1 MILIKTAKYYTK
13 LCFRYV
19 IKNYD
24 ICEIFYDEMDRIKLY
39 LHRNIQIVYFWIFV
53 LVLLVPNFIILDIA
67 PKPLYMVIPYLA
79 IPMSLYMVL
88 LSLSRKPGY
97 MLIFAFP
104 IIFIGAFQMVLIT
117 LSNSTVIGADMFTN
131 IFTTNTS
138 EATDV
143 LATLVG
149 TIFNLLLLYGGA
161 YVLAYFSIKS
171 KIIRPIHFYYKIL
184 WGALVLFFV
193 GVSFICIS
201 LSKNP
206 YYSTLQELFPINVVN
221 NLRVSIVRWKMSK
234 AYPETSKE
242 FRFNATVAAKEQ
254 REIYILVVG
263 ESSRAD
269 RWGIYGYE
277 RPTTPILE
285 GMGSDIIKMSDA
297 VTESNTTHKSTA
309 LIMSSVSA
317 VDFEKVY
324 TQKSI
329 VSAFSEAGFKTLFIS
344 NQGAN
349 GSFMDFYAS
358 EATKRVDLPSREAES
373 GVVVG
378 YDTESIAHVKEY
390 IASNNDDILIV
401 IHSYGSHLQYH
412 DRYTKEFEKYS
423 PACSSSI
430 QEKDKVALN
439 NSYDNT
445 ILYSD
450 YFLTQLIQT
459 LDSTNVC
466 GGFMYVSDHG
476 EDLLDDARKRFL
488 HSSPTLT
495 YYQLHIPY
503 FMWFSDEYKQHYGQK
518 YESALLN
525 KTKAVTT
532 GSVFHTILDIAD
544 IKTTYLKDDESIVS
558 PMFTEKPRM
567 FLDDLYHPV
576 YFANTGLQAIDFELL
591 KKKNIKF
598 DDKLVK

>member
-1 MILIKTAKYYTK
+1 
-13 LCFRYV
+13 
-19 IKNYD
+19 
-24 ICEIFYDEMDRIKLY
+24 MDKIKLY
-39 LHRNIQIVYFWIFV
+39 FYQNIQIVYFWIFV

-67 PKPLYMVIPYLA
+67 PKPFYMVIPYLA

-97 MLIFAFP
+97 MLIYAFP

-149 TIFNLLLLYGGA
+149 TIIKFLLLYGGA
-161 YVLAYFSIKS
+161 YTLAYFSIKS
-171 KIIRPIHFYYKIL
+171 NIIRPLHFYKKIV
-184 WGALVLFFV
+184 WGALAIFLTGLSFMLF
-193 GVSFICIS
+193 SY
-201 LSKNP
+201 SKNP
-206 YYSTLQELFPINVVN
+206 QYSALQELFPINVVN
-221 NLRVSIVRWKMSK
+221 NFRVSIVRWKMSK

-242 FRFNATVAAKEQ
+242 FRFNATTTPKEQ

-269 RWGIYGYE
+269 RWGIYGYQ
-277 RPTTPILE
+277 RPTTPHLE
-285 GMGSDIIKMSDA
+285 ALGDEIIKMSDA

-329 VSAFSEAGFKTLFIS
+329 VSAFNEAGFTTLFIS

-349 GSFMDFYAS
+349 GSFMDFFAS
-358 EATKRVDLPSREAES
+358 EATHRIDLPSRKAEN
-373 GVVVG
+373 GMVVG
-378 YDTESIAHVKEY
+378 YDGEAIVPVKEY
-390 IASNNDDILIV
+390 IASNDDDLLIV

-412 DRYTKEFEKYS
+412 DRYPKEFEQYA
-423 PACSSSI
+423 PACSTSI
-430 QEKDKVALN
+430 AEEDKAALN

-445 ILYSD
+445 IVYTD
-450 YFLTQLIQT
+450 NFLTQLIQI
-459 LDSTNVC
+459 LDSTDVC
-466 GGFMYVSDHG
+466 TGFMYISDHG
-476 EDLLDDARKRFL
+476 EDLLDDSRKRFL

-495 YYQLHIPY
+495 YYQLHIAY
-503 FMWFSDEYKQHYGQK
+503 LMWFSDEYKQLYEQK
-518 YESALLN
+518 YRSALDN
-525 KTKAVTT
+525 KTKSVTT

-544 IKTTYLKDDESIVS
+544 IKTSYLKVDESIVS
-558 PMFTEKPRM
+558 PTFTEKPRM
-567 FLDDLYHPV
+567 FLDDLYHPI
-576 YFANTGLQAIDFELL
+576 YFTNTGLQPIDFELL
-591 KKKNIKF
+591 EKKNIKF
-598 DDKLVK
+598 DSKLVK